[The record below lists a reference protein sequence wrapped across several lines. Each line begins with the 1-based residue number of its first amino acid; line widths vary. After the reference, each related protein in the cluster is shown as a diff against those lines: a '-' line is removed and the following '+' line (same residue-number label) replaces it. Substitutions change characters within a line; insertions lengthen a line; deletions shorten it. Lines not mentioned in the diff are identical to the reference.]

1 MNLLAT
7 AIAAVAV
14 MASGAVIGGVWTVL
28 GISQIGAPGWLAMD
42 LGVIVTLALGVGLIA
57 LFFISNRSA
66 PHLALARVR
75 EREGWGSGKNR

>member
-7 AIAAVAV
+7 AIAAIAV
-14 MASGAVIGGVWTVL
+14 MASGAVIGGVWTAL
-28 GISQIGAPGWLAMD
+28 GISKIGAAGWLAMD

-66 PHLALARVR
+66 PYLALSRARGM
-75 EREGWGSGKNR
+75 ERWGSDKNR